1 MLYSWVLNLPF
12 SVAEALFFPFG
23 EDYNDFDIDKLL
35 DRHMTGIN
43 IKIKAFVLD
52 KIKKKYESE

>member
-1 MLYSWVLNLPF
+1 MIPF

-35 DRHMTGIN
+35 DRHMTGNN

-52 KIKKKYESE
+52 KIKKKYEPE